1 MKNKENR
8 LKIGTPLLVLG
19 PHFFE
24 KAEVVSV
31 ENGIFTLNNKIKVT
45 NELVITNNS
54 KMQIKSFDEEEYNFL
69 VAKNKIPRVLEK
81 IENKY
86 KELSKDDLIKL
97 FDRLNRITHKYFEK

>member
-54 KMQIKSFDEEEYNFL
+54 KMQIKPFDEEEYNFL

-97 FDRLNRITHKYFEK
+97 FDRLNIITHKYFEK

>member
-54 KMQIKSFDEEEYNFL
+54 KMQIKPFDEEEYNFL

-97 FDRLNRITHKYFEK
+97 FDRLNKITYKYFEK